1 MAGDGTKNLIII
13 LCILFSLVIGL
24 ATAYSYQTSEVIT
37 SPISMISGPTGN
49 ISGPQGDSITGPS
62 SGPDPLPV
70 PSAPVGP
77 CCIMV
82 NTDETWSLASDTC
95 NESES
100 GCFSCGG
107 TWMDENTDENYQEI
121 CGAVQP
127 ATQTPCCVNIDGDG
141 QWNLL
146 EGNCAESSNTCE
158 GTCSGTW
165 VDPTSDKNWAEICQA
180 GNDNP
185 SSCCLDLK
193 DDGEYDF
200 LQLPYNQTA
209 TTCFDGGGLWIDE
222 TTDENYRE
230 ICVGSVASTPFT
242 PSPTCPCLCDSG
254 TGEVI
259 YSPNPSPEPDE
270 DTGPVGPV
278 TDGPGLCDP
287 ATGSGEPGCDNSV
300 WCSGGEPN
308 PTIKAYYLGDK
319 TQCSASPDE
328 CKDNDA
334 LIAASPSAAADCAS
348 ALSLPS
354 APGGWDFVTPS
365 GSQAILG
372 SICSESC
379 ADSGYCS
386 ISEGFLGNDGSN
398 SGKFSNIPSRARL
411 NKLDK
416 TVVGS
421 ILNFAEKTDIGA
433 KLQEKLDNID
443 DFNDKRS
450 RKIKI

>member
-24 ATAYSYQTSEVIT
+24 ATAYSYQTSEVIS
-37 SPISMISGPTGN
+37 SPISMISGPSGN
-49 ISGPQGDSITGPS
+49 ITGPQGGSMTGPT

-82 NTDETWSLASDTC
+82 NTDETWNLASETC

-121 CGAVQP
+121 CGVVQP
-127 ATQTPCCVNIDGDG
+127 ATQNPCCVNIDGDG

-146 EGNCAESSNTCE
+146 EGNCSTSSNTCE
-158 GTCSGTW
+158 GNCGGTW
-165 VDPTSDKNWAEICQA
+165 VDPTTDKNWAEICQA
-180 GNDNP
+180 GDDNP

-193 DDGEYDF
+193 DNGEYEF

-230 ICVGSVASTPFT
+230 ICVGSVSPTPFV

-259 YSPNPSPEPDE
+259 YSPTPSPEPEPDNVGP
-270 DTGPVGPV
+270 TGPQP
-278 TDGPGLCDP
+278 DGPALCDP
-287 ATGSGEPGCDNSV
+287 LTGEGDPGCDSTAY
-300 WCSGGEPN
+300 CTGGSATEGR
-308 PTIKAYYLGDK
+308 AYNIGGGA
-319 TQCSASPDE
+319 TCSASVDS
-328 CKDNDA
+328 CVNNDS
-334 LIAASPSAAADCAS
+334 LIEDKKGVDC
-348 ALSLPS
+348 
-354 APGGWDFVTPS
+354 
-365 GSQAILG
+365 SQAIAFSDGGCEFKTDIGPTLKEFCPVECN
-372 SICSESC
+372 ICPTN
-379 ADSGYCS
+379 
-386 ISEGFLGNDGSN
+386 EGFLAGDVPN
-398 SGKFSNIPSRARL
+398 STKFPTIPSRAKL
-411 NKLDK
+411 NKLDN

-421 ILNFAEKTDIGA
+421 ILNFAEKTNIGE
-433 KLQEKLDNID
+433 KLQEKLDDIDNSNIQA
-443 DFNDKRS
+443 
-450 RKIKI
+450 RKITI

>member
-24 ATAYSYQTSEVIT
+24 ATAYSYQTSEVIS
-37 SPISMISGPTGN
+37 SPISMISGPSGN
-49 ISGPQGDSITGPS
+49 ITGPQGGSMTGPT

-82 NTDETWSLASDTC
+82 NTDETWNLASDTC

-127 ATQTPCCVNIDGDG
+127 ATQNPCCVNIDGDG

-146 EGNCAESSNTCE
+146 EGNCSTSSNTCE
-158 GTCSGTW
+158 GTCGGTW
-165 VDPTSDKNWAEICQA
+165 VDPTTDKNWAEICQA
-180 GNDNP
+180 GDDNP

-193 DDGEYDF
+193 DNGEYEF

-230 ICVGSVASTPFT
+230 ICVGSVSPTPFV

-259 YSPNPSPEPDE
+259 YSPTPSPEPDDVGPTGPQPDGPALCDPLTGE
-270 DTGPVGPV
+270 GDPGCDSTAYCTGGGATEGKAYNIGGGATCSASADSCVNNDDLVKEKTGVDCSVAVPARGCEFATDTGPILKEFCPV
-278 TDGPGLCDP
+278 ECDI
-287 ATGSGEPGCDNSV
+287 C
-300 WCSGGEPN
+300 
-308 PTIKAYYLGDK
+308 PT
-319 TQCSASPDE
+319 
-328 CKDNDA
+328 N
-334 LIAASPSAAADCAS
+334 
-348 ALSLPS
+348 
-354 APGGWDFVTPS
+354 
-365 GSQAILG
+365 
-372 SICSESC
+372 
-379 ADSGYCS
+379 
-386 ISEGFLGNDGSN
+386 EGFLTSDVPTSA
-398 SGKFSNIPSRARL
+398 KLPVIPSRTRL
-411 NKLDK
+411 NRLDN
-416 TVVGS
+416 TVIGS
-421 ILNFAEKTDIGA
+421 ILNFAEKTEIGA

-443 DFNDKRS
+443 ESNTKPV